1 MLKLSLELK
10 INGALLSNSIKI
22 ILASN
27 SPRRKELLSL
37 FGYEFTVQ
45 PADVDETP
53 HESEDPGDYVSRLA
67 EAKACATGESIL
79 KDTLVIAAD
88 TTVAD
93 GRMLLGKPEDEKE
106 SRQMLEQLRSRTHQV
121 FTGMAILD
129 KKSKKV
135 YSELSC
141 TDVPMR
147 DYTDIEID
155 EYIASGD
162 PFDKAGGYAIQ
173 HPEFR
178 PVNELSGCYANVM
191 GLPLCHLSRTMIK
204 LGIVTGNDI
213 PALCQQTLD
222 YECDVYERV
231 LKGEL

>member
-37 FGYEFTVQ
+37 FGYEFAVQ

-67 EAKACATGESIL
+67 EAKACAAGESIL

-121 FTGMAILD
+121 YTGMAILD
-129 KKSKKV
+129 KNSNKV

-178 PVNELSGCYANVM
+178 PVIELSGCYANVM
-191 GLPLCHLSRTMIK
+191 GLPLCHLSRTMIQ
-204 LGIVTGNDI
+204 LGIVTENDI

-222 YECDVYERV
+222 YDCDVYERV

>member
-1 MLKLSLELK
+1 MLKLRLELD
-10 INGALLSNSIKI
+10 INGDLLSNSIRI

-37 FGYEFTVQ
+37 FGHEFSVQ

-53 HESEDPGDYVSRLA
+53 HENEFPGEYVSRLA
-67 EAKACATGESIL
+67 EEKACVAGGSAL
-79 KDTLVIAAD
+79 KDVLVIAAD

-93 GRMLLGKPEDEKE
+93 GSMLLGKPEDESE

-121 FTGMAILD
+121 YTGIAILD
-129 KKSKKV
+129 KNTNKV
-135 YSELSC
+135 FTELSC

-147 DYTDIEID
+147 DYTDNEID
-155 EYIASGD
+155 DYIASGD

-173 HPEFR
+173 HSEFR

-222 YECDVYERV
+222 YDCDVYERV

>member
-10 INGALLSNSIKI
+10 LNGVLLSNSIKI

-53 HESEDPGDYVSRLA
+53 HEGEYPGDYVSRLA
-67 EAKACATGESIL
+67 EAKACETGESIL

-106 SRQMLEQLRSRTHQV
+106 SRQMLEQLRNRTHQV
-121 FTGMAILD
+121 YTGMAILD
-129 KKSKKV
+129 KNSNKV

-178 PVNELSGCYANVM
+178 PVKELSGCYANVM
-191 GLPLCHLSRTMIK
+191 GLPLCHLSRTMIQM
-204 LGIVTGNDI
+204 GIVTENDT
-213 PALCQQTLD
+213 PVLCQQTLD
-222 YECDVYERV
+222 YDCDVYERV